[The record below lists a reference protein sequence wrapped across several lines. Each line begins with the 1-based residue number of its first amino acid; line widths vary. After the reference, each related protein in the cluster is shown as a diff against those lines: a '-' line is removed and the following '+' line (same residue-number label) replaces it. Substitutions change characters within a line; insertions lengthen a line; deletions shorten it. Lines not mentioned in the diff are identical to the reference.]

1 MGKEF
6 KPRPVCVFCTAR
18 EAEVSWGRITNYLR
32 LDSCPNVYYTSPRGF
47 CLLGRLWIYLTQVP
61 GGGIHLVNASQE
73 QTQTIPMA
81 TLLVRHHVYSC
92 SQLELAG
99 ETAPWV
105 GCLLC
110 EHGDPVQSLAPVST
124 QVWSACWSPSAGE
137 EETDCWAGER
147 CMGNTSDLWLLYAHV

>member
-32 LDSCPNVYYTSPRGF
+32 LDSCPNVCYTSPRGF

-81 TLLVRHHVYSC
+81 TLLVRRHVYSC

-99 ETAPWV
+99 ETVQWV

-110 EHGDPVQSLAPVST
+110 EHGDPVQSLAPSEHPSVECVLES
-124 QVWSACWSPSAGE
+124 QCWGGGDRLLGWGKVHGE
-137 EETDCWAGER
+137 
-147 CMGNTSDLWLLYAHV
+147 HI